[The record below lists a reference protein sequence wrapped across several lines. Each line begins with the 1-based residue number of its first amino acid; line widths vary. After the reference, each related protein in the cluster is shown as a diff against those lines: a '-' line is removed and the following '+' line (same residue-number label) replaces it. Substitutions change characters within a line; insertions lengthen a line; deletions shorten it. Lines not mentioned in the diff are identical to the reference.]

1 MLLELRPCSET
12 QIAVWTLQYIAH
24 PTSPLEPPLLLVVL
38 NHLYLAHARGFRI
51 EPCPSFRPALAKQ
64 VPALVQ
70 ILFDL
75 APSRS
80 LGFAGAS
87 SLFLLEE
94 LVVLIHQLAY
104 PDKNVLIFHMDPL
117 SCAYLAS
124 RLCSPN
130 AVGHD
135 PVRPFF
141 HRTFDPTRPCG
152 RMSICL

>member
-1 MLLELRPCSET
+1 MLLELRPCYET

-38 NHLYLAHARGFRI
+38 NHLYLAHARRFWI

-94 LVVLIHQLAY
+94 LVFLILQLAY
-104 PDKNVLIFHMDPL
+104 PVKT
-117 SCAYLAS
+117 S
-124 RLCSPN
+124 
-130 AVGHD
+130 
-135 PVRPFF
+135 
-141 HRTFDPTRPCG
+141 
-152 RMSICL
+152 

>member
-38 NHLYLAHARGFRI
+38 NHLYFAHARGFRI
-51 EPCPSFRPALAKQ
+51 EPCLSFRSALAKQ
-64 VPALVQ
+64 VPALIQ
-70 ILFDL
+70 ILFDP

-80 LGFAGAS
+80 LGFAGVS

-104 PDKNVLIFHMDPL
+104 PDKNVLIFHLDPS

-135 PVRPFF
+135 LVRPFF

-152 RMSICL
+152 RMSMAN